1 MTWGKSPFVAT
12 AAAALLA
19 SAPETPTYAQSLA
32 RIASLD
38 DIVAA
43 GNYSGVLQ
51 LTLIAE

>member
-19 SAPETPTYAQSLA
+19 SAPETPAYARSQA
-32 RIASLD
+32 RIYSLD
-38 DIVAA
+38 DIAAA
-43 GNYSGVLQ
+43 GNYSGVLP